1 MDAIGILNIFLFFLL
16 AGIMSSVILV
26 SFGRYSFWLA
36 CTLEII
42 LIITLQGISLS
53 NLLLYCL
60 TGAALFIPI
69 FINYERSRRFLL
81 PFIGIIAGSLL
92 STIVCIA
99 ITLAIARW
107 T

>member
-1 MDAIGILNIFLFFLL
+1 MNAIGVLNIFVFFLL

-26 SFGRYSFWLA
+26 SFGRYSFWLVCA
-36 CTLEII
+36 LEII

-69 FINYERSRRFLL
+69 FINYEHSRRFLL

-92 STIVCIA
+92 STLVCMG
-99 ITLAIARW
+99 TVLAIARW